1 MISSLFLLLL
11 PPDPTRSIPR
21 SLLPVATFVDVDCA
35 PYDEFGRSYISKLA
49 AETSVEIS
57 VEISVPCLSKEL
69 FITVGVIL
77 VCAEDSTM
85 EVNSNARE

>member
-1 MISSLFLLLL
+1 LLLL
-11 PPDPTRSIPR
+11 PPDPTRSIP
-21 SLLPVATFVDVDCA
+21 LTVATFVDVDC
-35 PYDEFGRSYISKLA
+35 PYDERGRSYISKLA

-77 VCAEDSTM
+77 VSAEDSTM